1 MKHPVASEE
10 TSLLGSFRALL
21 PRGVSLL
28 IGSVFLQ
35 CISVGVLI
43 ATGIKLSLAQGI
55 SLDDSLPPL
64 ILGGALAVVLLVT
77 GVFLVVMQKTFGVYL
92 CRFNAGLW
100 TLMTAASWIYD
111 WNFEQASSF
120 SLYSIGLLSA
130 VSVLALYSS
139 QFLHGYIA
147 RAKAIRQELWNG
159 RV

>member
-100 TLMTAASWIYD
+100 TFLTGASL
-111 WNFEQASSF
+111 
-120 SLYSIGLLSA
+120 LYALSTNEVSILTLSVIGLGASMA
-130 VSVLALYSS
+130 TLALYVTR
-139 QFLHGYIA
+139 FLSAYINE
-147 RAKAIRQELWNG
+147 AIAVRKSFWE
-159 RV
+159 

>member
-100 TLMTAASWIYD
+100 TFLTGASL
-111 WNFEQASSF
+111 
-120 SLYSIGLLSA
+120 LYALSA
-130 VSVLALYSS
+130 NEASILTLSVTGLGVSMATLALYVTR
-139 QFLHGYIA
+139 FLPVYID
-147 RAKAIRQELWNG
+147 KSIAIRKDFFG
-159 RV
+159 VM

>member
-1 MKHPVASEE
+1 MKRPVASEE

-100 TLMTAASWIYD
+100 TFLTGASL
-111 WNFEQASSF
+111 
-120 SLYSIGLLSA
+120 LYALSA
-130 VSVLALYSS
+130 NEASILTLSVTGLGVSMATLALYVTR
-139 QFLHGYIA
+139 FLPVYID
-147 RAKAIRQELWNG
+147 KSIAIRKDFFG
-159 RV
+159 VM

>member
-100 TLMTAASWIYD
+100 TFLTGASL
-111 WNFEQASSF
+111 
-120 SLYSIGLLSA
+120 LYALSA
-130 VSVLALYSS
+130 NEASILTLSVTGLGASIATLALYVTR
-139 QFLHGYIA
+139 FLPAYINE
-147 RAKAIRQELWNG
+147 AIAVRKSFLE
-159 RV
+159 

>member
-10 TSLLGSFRALL
+10 TSLLGSFRELL

-55 SLDDSLPPL
+55 SLDDSLPL

-100 TLMTAASWIYD
+100 TFLTGASL
-111 WNFEQASSF
+111 
-120 SLYSIGLLSA
+120 LYALSTNEVSILTLSVIGLGASMA
-130 VSVLALYSS
+130 TLALYVTR
-139 QFLHGYIA
+139 FLSAYINE
-147 RAKAIRQELWNG
+147 AIAVRKSFWE
-159 RV
+159 